1 MKAPKLREH
10 SKEELQQL
18 LADTRKEILDL
29 KIKKSIG
36 DGSGQPL
43 RIRTAR
49 RELARIATVLK
60 EQEQKKDG

>member
-18 LADTRKEILDL
+18 LSDTRKEILEL

-43 RIRTAR
+43 RIRTVR

>member
-29 KIKKSIG
+29 KIKKSMG

-43 RIRTAR
+43 RIRTVR